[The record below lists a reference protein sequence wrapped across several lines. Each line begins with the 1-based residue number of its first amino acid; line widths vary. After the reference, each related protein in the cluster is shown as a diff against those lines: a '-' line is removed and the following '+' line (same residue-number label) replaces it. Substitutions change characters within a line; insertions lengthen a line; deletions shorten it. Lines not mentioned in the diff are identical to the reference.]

1 MWYLS
6 SDIWIFL
13 IIIFLLSYVLLRM
26 PIRSTMK
33 GDSTWGDVHSW
44 QKIFNTLDI
53 CLTRHEWRKTYK
65 IHRTRE
71 LPPYANSHEWHF
83 AKHIA
88 LVCAG
93 LYIWLIIAI
102 DIQTLYNLIVTQTFA
117 FFRNLIQHT
126 HNSFATHIPFFDN
139 LTRIYTLWL
148 FILWELFPRGSSMYD
163 AHYSHLPRLVDHKST
178 HKLPLRTYIPS
189 YLLKC

>member
-1 MWYLS
+1 MFYYACLFDLQWKVIAFRVRTHGGKKYS
-6 SDIWIFL
+6 TRWIF
-13 IIIFLLSYVLLRM
+13 VLRV
-26 PIRSTMK
+26 TNDEK
-33 GDSTWGDVHSW
+33 
-44 QKIFNTLDI
+44 
-53 CLTRHEWRKTYK
+53 LTKM
-65 IHRTRE
+65 HRTRE